1 MTSESTS
8 SCVVS
13 ATSGLCDRTELQRG
27 MAPGSGLFLPQ
38 RVPVVYEDLRPA
50 EAILQALEQLEQLGA
65 VVDNVFARV
74 VGRVSEERGRLEAL
88 AARLSTAQAQVMSLY
103 GSSKATT
110 VLSPAKFP
118 VPENE
123 QRFRARSL
131 MASTS
136 AIALDSQGSVPFRR
150 AYHISDMLHVPR
162 APLTS
167 EDPLKSNEYKQNM
180 LADSREGEPK
190 HCSMIAARNAQNSK
204 KEYQAAHP
212 QSEGLGRLPEE
223 GLKSISS
230 LLLFNTAENPY
241 KKYGSFNNLEGW
253 WTGRAEVQAALA
265 QQKRE
270 REKKATE
277 LVAAPE
283 TVEHGDEMPIQQR
296 TDYIY
301 RPVLGDLP
309 AMMLPPTLPNLQG
322 VADITFQGL
331 TMDQASIAPS
341 NTITP
346 QEMPSSG
353 NAPIDYSAQ
362 QAASAAPAAP
372 AAAPAAAEAA
382 PTQLQEIPGLPGQY
396 VEVSAPVPPPPMPPP
411 PPQLSGLSAPPPGL
425 APGGE
430 DAAAAGGDGAPLIPT
445 GAPPEV
451 ADSGHMSLMDAIKQM
466 NVSKLK
472 HVSDGDGP
480 GEAPEGEAP
489 KPKKEE
495 PMDMFAELRNRLSM
509 RRNVMKAEE
518 KEDDGEWD

>member
-1 MTSESTS
+1 MSESIST
-8 SCVVS
+8 CVVC
-13 ATSGLCDRTELQRG
+13 ATSGLCDRSEVQRG
-27 MAPGSGLFLPQ
+27 VAPSSGLIMPQ

-65 VVDNVFARV
+65 VVDNVFSRV
-74 VGRVSEERGRLEAL
+74 AGRVSEERSRLEAL
-88 AARLSTAQAQVMSLY
+88 AARLSTAQAQVTKLY

-123 QRFRARSL
+123 QRFRTRSL
-131 MASTS
+131 LASTS
-136 AIALDSQGSVPFRR
+136 PIALDAKGTIPFRR
-150 AYHISDMLHVPR
+150 AYRLSELVHDPR

-167 EDPLKSNEYKQNM
+167 DDPIKYNEYKVQM
-180 LADSREGEPK
+180 FADYREGEPK
-190 HCSMIAARNAQNSK
+190 HCSMIAARNAQHAK

-223 GLKSISS
+223 GVKSVSS

-253 WTGRAEVQAALA
+253 WTGRAEVQAALQA
-265 QQKRE
+265 QKRE

-296 TDYIY
+296 TDFIY

-322 VADITFQGL
+322 VADITWTGL

-341 NTITP
+341 NEITP
-346 QEMPSSG
+346 QTMPSSG

-362 QAASAAPAAP
+362 QAAA
-372 AAAPAAAEAA
+372 AAAPAATAAAA
-382 PTQLQEIPGLPGQY
+382 PPPPQTQLQEIPGLPGQY
-396 VEVSAPVPPPPMPPP
+396 VEVSAAAPPP
-411 PPQLSGLSAPPPGL
+411 PPPPPPPLTGLSAPPPGL
-425 APGGE
+425 APPTDDG
-430 DAAAAGGDGAPLIPT
+430 AAAGGDGAPLIPT

-466 NVSKLK
+466 SVQKLK
-472 HVSDGDGP
+472 HVSSGDGQ
-480 GEAPEGEAP
+480 GGEGDEMEAPR
-489 KPKKEE
+489 PKKEE
-495 PMDMFAELRNRLSM
+495 PMDMFSELKKKLGM
-509 RRNVMKAEE
+509 RRTVMKAEE
-518 KEDDGEWD
+518 TNDEGEWD